1 MSAVL
6 ENQEIRVRG
15 TVQGVGFRPA
25 VYRLAVE
32 CQLHG
37 EVSNDTDGVLIRLSG
52 MQADI
57 HQFLQRLRHEAPPL
71 AKIDS
76 INSAVVDAQWG
87 YQNFRI
93 AASGHGHGRTE
104 VVADAATC
112 RACLDEITNPAERRY
127 LYPFTNCTHCGPR
140 LSIVK
145 GIPYD
150 RETTTMAAFSLC
162 PQCQKEYADPL
173 DRRFHAQP
181 IACHVCGPR
190 LTIHDA
196 GQLASIDRNAGANL
210 NGLHQKTAQQ
220 LDQIHQALS
229 DGKIVAI
236 KGLGGFHLCCDASNH
251 ASVERLRQ
259 RKQRYAKPFALMSHD
274 LDSIKNYCRVS
285 LLEAQTL
292 QSAAAP
298 IVLLEARQR
307 LDTSMSWL
315 SDAIAPGS
323 HLLGFM
329 LPYTPLHHMISQRF
343 GRPLVMTSGNLSGEP
358 QIIDNTEAI
367 LGLGKIADI
376 IVCHNRDIANRID
389 DSVVRCVAGKARIL
403 RRARGYAPRSIP
415 LPAGFE
421 NADQILAY
429 GAELKSTFCLVK
441 QGTAILSQHQG
452 DLEDV
457 CTFDDYEHNLALYQR
472 LFAFTPRYLA
482 LDHHPEYICNKLA
495 RSDSGVTS
503 LPVIEVQHH
512 HAHIASAMA
521 ENQIGL
527 IHPPVLG
534 IALDGLGLG
543 DDGTLWGGEFLLA
556 DYCNFQRVGRFKPVA
571 MPGAAQAIRQ
581 PWRNSYAQ
589 IVSSMGWNDFL
600 KRHGDAA
607 LAKFFEHQP
616 ISTLHTMMQNELN
629 CPAAS
634 SAGRLFDAVAG
645 AIGLHAAQV
654 QFEGQAAIELEMLV
668 DQDLLANY
676 MHGADGSSGDDQA
689 YRFSVETTDNTLLFE
704 LNAASIWPPLLSDLQ
719 QGVPN
724 TVIAT
729 RFHAGLI
736 KGIGTM
742 VDQLQQKYGFND
754 VALSGGCMQ
763 NAVLLEGL
771 IQSLGKRKLNCL
783 SHAEVPANDGGIA
796 LGQAVIA
803 AARIAKYQ
811 IQRHH
816 KI

>member
-6 ENQEIRVRG
+6 ENQEVRVRG

-52 MQADI
+52 MQTDI
-57 HQFLQRLRHEAPPL
+57 RQFLQRLQNEAPPL

-76 INSAVVDAQWG
+76 INSAVIDAPWS

-93 AASGHGHGRTE
+93 AASSHGHGRTE
-104 VVADAATC
+104 IVADAATC
-112 RACLDEITNPAERRY
+112 RACLDEIANPAERRY

-140 LSIVK
+140 LSIIE

-150 RETTTMAAFSLC
+150 RETTTMAAFTLC
-162 PQCQKEYADPL
+162 PQCQREYADPL

-181 IACHVCGPR
+181 VACHDCGPR
-190 LTIHDA
+190 LSIHEA
-196 GQLASIDRNAGANL
+196 GQLVASDCHATHL
-210 NGLHQKTAQQ
+210 SDLHHRTEQQ
-220 LDQIHQALS
+220 LEQIHQALS
-229 DGKIVAI
+229 AGKIVAV

-251 ASVERLRQ
+251 ASVEFLRQ

-274 LDSIKNYCRVS
+274 MDTIKNYCSVS
-285 LLEAQTL
+285 ALEAQTL

-298 IVLLEARQR
+298 VVLLETRQ
-307 LDTSMSWL
+307 LPHPALAPL
-315 SDAIAPGS
+315 SHAIAPGS

-343 GRPLVMTSGNLSGEP
+343 GKPLVMTSGNLSGEP
-358 QIIDNTEAI
+358 QITDNTEAI
-367 LGLGKIADI
+367 LGLGKIADL

-389 DSVVRCVAGKARIL
+389 DSVVRCTAGKARVL
-403 RRARGYAPRSIP
+403 RRARGYAPRSIA

-472 LFAFTPRYLA
+472 LFEFSPRYLA

-495 RSDSGVTS
+495 RSDIGTAP

-521 ENQIGL
+521 ENQITL
-527 IHPPVLG
+527 SHPPVLG

-556 DYCNFQRVGRFKPVA
+556 DYCNFKRVGRFKPVA
-571 MPGAAQAIRQ
+571 MPGAAQAIKQ

-589 IVSSMGWNDFL
+589 IVNSMRWNDFIE
-600 KRHGDAA
+600 KYGNTA
-607 LAKFFEHQP
+607 LAKFLAGQP
-616 ISTLHTMMQNELN
+616 ITTLHAMMQDKLN
-629 CPAAS
+629 CPVAS

-654 QFEGQAAIELEMLV
+654 QFEGQAAMELEMLV
-668 DQDLLANY
+668 DKDLLENY
-676 MHGADGSSGDDQA
+676 LHGGDGDKGGHQA
-689 YRFSVETTDNTLLFE
+689 YRFSIESATDTQLLE
-704 LNAASIWPPLLSDLQ
+704 LNAASIWPQLLGDLQ
-719 QGVPN
+719 QDVAN
-724 TVIAT
+724 KRIAT

-736 KGIGTM
+736 TGICDM
-742 VDQLQQKYGFND
+742 VDQLQQKYGFHD
-754 VALSGGCMQ
+754 IALSGGCMQ

-771 IQSLGKRKLNCL
+771 SQSLSKRKLNCL
-783 SHAEVPANDGGIA
+783 SHAQVPANDGGVA

-803 AARIAKYQ
+803 AARIIKNQ
-811 IQRHH
+811 M
-816 KI
+816 